1 MLRTVS
7 HSHEERKSDNR
18 EASSEIKSN
27 AYLEVFGG
35 GIYFTYGKFSVEG
48 NEGPSTKGYLTIY
61 AQNRETHMHLKP
73 YFEINSP
80 WPYVP
85 SECSW
90 VLWIV

>member
-35 GIYFTYGKFSVEG
+35 GFI
-48 NEGPSTKGYLTIY
+48 L
-61 AQNRETHMHLKP
+61 HMEN
-73 YFEINSP
+73 FQ
-80 WPYVP
+80 
-85 SECSW
+85 
-90 VLWIV
+90 